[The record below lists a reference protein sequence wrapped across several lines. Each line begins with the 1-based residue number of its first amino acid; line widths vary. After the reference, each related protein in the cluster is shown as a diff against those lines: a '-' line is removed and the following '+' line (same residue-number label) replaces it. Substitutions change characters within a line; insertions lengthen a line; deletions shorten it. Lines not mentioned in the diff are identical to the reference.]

1 MVLCAKNSR
10 RIEEELLALKWEFVR
25 RVDSTVE
32 DKKGLFNRQSGQT
45 FKDCAT
51 IKSVETDARC
61 LVGGF
66 KKQDG
71 KEAFM
76 LVNVM
81 DTSHQ
86 KTVSVKLT
94 FQKPVAFKIY
104 KRGEFFSQIF
114 SGRAEISLDV
124 GEGIFMIEE

>member
-1 MVLCAKNSR
+1 MKAF
-10 RIEEELLALKWEFVR
+10 EEKLLALKWEFIK

-32 DKKGLFNRQSGQT
+32 DAKGLFNRQSGQSLE
-45 FKDCAT
+45 DCVT
-51 IKSVETDARC
+51 LKSVETDARC

-66 KKQDG
+66 KGNDG

-81 DTSHQ
+81 DTSHK
-86 KTVSVKLT
+86 KTVRVKLT

-104 KRGEFFSQIF
+104 KSGEVSSQIF
-114 SGRAEISLDV
+114 NGNAEITLGV